1 MRIYKT
7 LTREF
12 LSQYTDALRKR
23 LDLTQEKMAES
34 LRITYRAYG
43 DLERG
48 KYCFSAASLLF
59 LLLLLEDEEVLD
71 LLKGF
76 HQRVSRFEH
85 ETVLDN
91 SSDVIP
97 IKN

>member
-59 LLLLLEDEEVLD
+59 LLLLLKDEEVIE

-76 HQRVSRFEH
+76 HHKVHLFEH
-85 ETVLDN
+85 GISLCNHHDTAQVN
-91 SSDVIP
+91 
-97 IKN
+97 N